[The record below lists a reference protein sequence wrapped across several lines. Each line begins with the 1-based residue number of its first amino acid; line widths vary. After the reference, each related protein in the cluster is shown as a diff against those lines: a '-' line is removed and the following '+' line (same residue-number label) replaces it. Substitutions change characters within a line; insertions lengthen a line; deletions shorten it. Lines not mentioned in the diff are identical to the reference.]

1 MFKAKD
7 IMSTPPISISG
18 EKTLKEAIELL
29 AEKQISGFPV
39 VDERNKVIGIISDTD
54 IIRYSQK
61 LSIVTHTSLS
71 GWVSP
76 YIDVDDLAS
85 MRKGYDLFGKTKVKE
100 IMTKKVFSV
109 HEDADAPDV
118 AKLMN
123 RRNINRIPVVNN
135 DGSLV
140 GIVTRADMVQCMAK
154 F

>member
-18 EKTLKEAIELL
+18 EQTLKEAIELL

-39 VDERNKVIGIISDTD
+39 VDEQNKVIGIISDTD

-61 LSIVTHTSLS
+61 LSIVTHTNLS

-123 RRNINRIPVVNN
+123 RRNINRIPVVNSE
-135 DGSLV
+135 GILV

>member
-39 VDERNKVIGIISDTD
+39 VDEKNKVIGIISDTD

>member
-18 EKTLKEAIELL
+18 EETLKEAIELL

-39 VDERNKVIGIISDTD
+39 VDEKNKVIGIISDTD